1 MRPQLSEGQRQG
13 PSLTQGVY
21 RSQWGQNQPG
31 GSPQLRPCRP
41 TPQAWSEGCTQQGSH
56 PTPSD
61 LPHPGCPSAGLGPSC
76 ACVCGV
82 QWMQPPKA
90 TTKDVTPA
98 TLTVTRTGPQ
108 GRTPPSAPQ
117 EALTGKASLTPSQP
131 STRRPGQHPQDSQG
145 PRQEAA
151 EPRKGG
157 RLTLL
162 LSWPCDC
169 NSRSQVKSPSSK
181 NSHPSSVPTQQ
192 PGRAQGQAG
201 LGTQPRGSSWDE
213 ADRRPPL
220 EGQPGLLT
228 PPLCWRG
235 ASPSLKTQTG
245 TSEQAPACPPAVPGP
260 GDPAHLDG
268 RSLPAGTL
276 SWGLR

>member
-1 MRPQLSEGQRQG
+1 
-13 PSLTQGVY
+13 
-21 RSQWGQNQPG
+21 
-31 GSPQLRPCRP
+31 
-41 TPQAWSEGCTQQGSH
+41 
-56 PTPSD
+56 
-61 LPHPGCPSAGLGPSC
+61 
-76 ACVCGV
+76 
-82 QWMQPPKA
+82 MQPPKA

-98 TLTVTRTGPQ
+98 TLTVTRTGPR

-117 EALTGKASLTPSQP
+117 EALTGKASLTPSQS

-169 NSRSQVKSPSSK
+169 NPRSQVKSPSSK

-268 RSLPAGTL
+268 RSLPAEHCPGASGDRRAEEAPEASFWLTWPGEAKTSTNAL
-276 SWGLR
+276 TPGRKRTWDPDFSVSARVPGKGGK